1 MGKFI
6 PLEKM
11 SKKNKREFYS
21 KQRKDWN
28 GLDPVTRVVQEK
40 KIQQVESEI
49 RSVEIGTQRRLKMLP
64 RQKADSGKEVF
75 LNF

>member
-28 GLDPVTRVVQEK
+28 GLDPVTRVVQENK
-40 KIQQVESEI
+40 KYNRSRAKSDLLKSE
-49 RSVEIGTQRRLKMLP
+49 RSE
-64 RQKADSGKEVF
+64 D
-75 LNF
+75 